1 MAKVDVRCPF
11 CQQTPSVKKHGLGS
25 TAHQRY
31 RCQDCRRSFQLDYEY
46 RACQPGTKD
55 KIIDLTMNNAGI
67 RDTARALH
75 ISINAVVRTFKKL
88 SPRQVTSLPLD
99 NLHIELLCEVD
110 EQWSFVANKK
120 QQRWLW
126 YAWEPRLKRIIA
138 HTFGRR
144 NKRTLRQLL
153 ALLSRFNVAFWC
165 TDKFSTYEI
174 LPKQKHVA
182 SKLYTQRIERE
193 NLNLRNCLKRLNRKS
208 LGYSK
213 SPEMHD
219 KIIGTFIER
228 EHYLL

>member
-1 MAKVDVRCPF
+1 MAKVDVKCPF
-11 CQQTPSVKKHGLGS
+11 CQQTSPVKKHGLGS
-25 TAHQRY
+25 TGHQRY
-31 RCQDCRRSFQLDYEY
+31 RCQGCSRSFQLDYEY

-88 SPRQVTSLPLD
+88 LPRQVTSLRLD

-153 ALLSRFNVAFWC
+153 ALLSRFNVVFWC
-165 TDKFSTYEI
+165 TDKFSAYEI

-182 SKLYTQRIERE
+182 SKFYTQRIERE
-193 NLNLRNCLKRLNRKS
+193 NLNLRNRLKRLNRKT

-213 SPEMHD
+213 SAEMHD